1 MLLQAESTAGDFD
14 FIVMG
19 NTGAL
24 EEVYA
29 RKNFYTDDQ
38 EFFNAPTLDQKEQ
51 NEMMD
56 SRTLLSKLPFVDFI
70 EIKTAV
76 KSFYKDME
84 PPFDV
89 FPRWI
94 AQTKLSN
101 EEGTKQT
108 SAYLVAA
115 DTMLERQIIVGH
127 EFPNIILQQ
136 NEMITTTDVIK
147 LLGNEIGDKIE
158 VNVSQIIY

>member
-1 MLLQAESTAGDFD
+1 
-14 FIVMG
+14 
-19 NTGAL
+19 
-24 EEVYA
+24 
-29 RKNFYTDDQ
+29 
-38 EFFNAPTLDQKEQ
+38 
-51 NEMMD
+51 
-56 SRTLLSKLPFVDFI
+56 
-70 EIKTAV
+70 
-76 KSFYKDME
+76 ME